1 MAERRRVRCPIKRTP
16 TARRDGARRARARAR
31 SLPSLPPHR
40 SDPRFA
46 RHVRVVRA
54 HAQSA
59 QHAAANLNVVGE
71 PGAVRALAGAA
82 LEAAKDRVHALH
94 ARVTGRHS
102 FEDAV
107 RAADE
112 PAEPSR
118 TTESA
123 ERPRAPPERPD
134 PLGTISDLK
143 RLDSS
148 RCPRAPSIA
157 MISPPR
163 AKNTYKCGIRTSSVF
178 APSPVLTPPPST

>member
-1 MAERRRVRCPIKRTP
+1 MSAW
-16 TARRDGARRARARAR
+16 
-31 SLPSLPPHR
+31 
-40 SDPRFA
+40 FA
-46 RHVRVVRA
+46 RTL
-54 HAQSA
+54 QSA

-118 TTESA
+118 TTLA
-123 ERPRAPPERPD
+123 ERPRAPP
-134 PLGTISDLK
+134 S
-143 RLDSS
+143 
-148 RCPRAPSIA
+148 APTPSE
-157 MISPPR
+157 PPQ
-163 AKNTYKCGIRTSSVF
+163 I
-178 APSPVLTPPPST
+178 

>member
-1 MAERRRVRCPIKRTP
+1 MERRRGSGAPTVHSSPRAAKGPYPGPRERARAPPPLLP
-16 TARRDGARRARARAR
+16 TARTRASPAMSAW
-31 SLPSLPPHR
+31 
-40 SDPRFA
+40 FA
-46 RHVRVVRA
+46 RTL
-54 HAQSA
+54 QSA

-118 TTESA
+118 TTLA
-123 ERPRAPPERPD
+123 ERPRAPP
-134 PLGTISDLK
+134 S
-143 RLDSS
+143 
-148 RCPRAPSIA
+148 AP
-157 MISPPR
+157 
-163 AKNTYKCGIRTSSVF
+163 T
-178 APSPVLTPPPST
+178 PSEPSQI